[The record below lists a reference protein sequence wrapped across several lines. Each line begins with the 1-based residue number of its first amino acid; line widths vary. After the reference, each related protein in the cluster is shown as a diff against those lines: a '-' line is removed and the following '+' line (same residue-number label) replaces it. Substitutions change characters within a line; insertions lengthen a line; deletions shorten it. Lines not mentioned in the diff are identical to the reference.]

1 MPSVSRNAPP
11 KVATRG
17 ASPRAA
23 WLLRALLLG
32 AGLGAAV
39 LGLLLL
45 LPYLAAPPVRSPAM
59 PAAAASA
66 PTRTGITTARAPS
79 AAIENVACWFAT
91 PHGRAARCGILHV
104 PEKRE
109 AAGASRQLGLRF
121 AILSDG
127 TPAGTDPIVYI
138 SGGPGEAAQ
147 LDANSIGFWW
157 SWMERE
163 PWLHNRDLVLFDQ
176 RGVGL
181 SEPRMDCPEL
191 VDAAYKVLEQA
202 LTLEASDGIWAG
214 AAGQCHARLAATG
227 IDLANYNTASIVAD
241 LKDLL
246 AQLGYR
252 APILLASSFGTRVA
266 LRLAADP
273 AIGIGAMVLDSID
286 PPEAHDYIDSA
297 ANAAAAFAGVFQS
310 CAGDAVCHAA
320 FPGLAGD
327 FDRSVA
333 RAAQVPLRV
342 TVADPRGGSLVAQL
356 DDGKLVETLFYAFY
370 DGRQL
375 EQLPAVI
382 AAVAQGDT
390 RPLAP
395 LVRLGLD
402 NYDGGGAS
410 LGLFLSVECHD
421 DFAFNPRAEV
431 ERAAAA
437 APQFRKFALSNLPLA
452 ACPAWPVGHASET
465 EHAPLR
471 RDVPMLLLAGELD
484 PATPPRW
491 AEDVVARLPHAYLFK
506 FPGIGHGVLGAQVCA
521 SRLVEGFLASPSR
534 RPSDDCLLALAPP
547 QFRKVANIEAK

>member
-1 MPSVSRNAPP
+1 MPSGSRKVSA
-11 KVATRG
+11 KIATRG
-17 ASPRAA
+17 AARRPT

-32 AGLGAAV
+32 VGIGAAV
-39 LGLLLL
+39 LGLLLV
-45 LPYLAAPPVRSPAM
+45 LPYLAAPRMHSPAT
-59 PAAAASA
+59 PAATASA
-66 PTRTGITTARAPS
+66 LTTITPARAPTP
-79 AAIENVACWFAT
+79 AIDNVACWFTAPPGHT
-91 PHGRAARCGILHV
+91 ARCGILRV
-104 PEKRE
+104 PERRD
-109 AAGASRQLGLRF
+109 ATGASRELGLRF
-121 AILSDG
+121 AILG
-127 TPAGTDPIVYI
+127 HTPPVLPDPIVYI

-147 LDANSIGFWW
+147 LDADSIGSWW
-157 SWMERE
+157 NWMDRE

-202 LTLEASDGIWAG
+202 LTPEASDGIWAE
-214 AAGQCHARLAATG
+214 AAGRCRTRLAATG
-227 IDLANYNTASIVAD
+227 LDLASYDTASIVAD

-252 APILLASSFGTRVA
+252 SPILLASSYGTRVA

-273 AIGIGAMVLDSID
+273 AIGIGGMVLDSVD
-286 PPEAHDYIDSA
+286 PPDAHDYIDSA
-297 ANAAAAFAGVFQS
+297 ANAAAAFAGVFQI
-310 CAGDAVCHAA
+310 CAANAVCNAN
-320 FPGLAGD
+320 FPALAND

-333 RAAQVPLRV
+333 RAAQAPLRV
-342 TVADPRGGSLVAQL
+342 AVADPRGGSLVAQL
-356 DDGKLVETLFYAFY
+356 DDGKLIETLFYAFY
-370 DGRQL
+370 DGRWL

-421 DFAFNPRAEV
+421 DFAFNPRAQV

-437 APQFRKFALSNLPLA
+437 VPRFRKFALSNLPLA
-452 ACPAWPVGHASET
+452 ACPAWPVGRASEA
-465 EHAPLR
+465 EHAPLT

-491 AEDVVARLPHAYLFK
+491 AEGVAARLPHAYLFK
-506 FPGIGHGVLGAQVCA
+506 FPSIGHGVLGTQACA
-521 SRLVEGFLASPSR
+521 SRLVEHFLTNSWQ

-547 QFRKVANIEAK
+547 QFRKVATIQAE

>member
-1 MPSVSRNAPP
+1 MPSRPRNAPQKAALRAAP
-11 KVATRG
+11 
-17 ASPRAA
+17 PRPA

-32 AGLGAAV
+32 AGIGAAA
-39 LGLLLL
+39 LALLLL
-45 LPYLAAPPVRSPAM
+45 LPYLAAPAVRSPAT
-59 PAAAASA
+59 PTAADSA
-66 PTRTGITTARAPS
+66 PATITTPRAPA
-79 AAIENVACWFAT
+79 AAIENIACWFAAPAGHT
-91 PHGRAARCGILHV
+91 ARCGILHV
-104 PEKRE
+104 PEKRTATATPRE
-109 AAGASRQLGLRF
+109 LGLRF
-121 AILSDG
+121 AVLGHG
-127 TPAGTDPIVYI
+127 TPAAADPIVYI

-147 LDANSIGFWW
+147 IDAASIGFWW

-191 VDAAYKVLEQA
+191 VDAAYKVLEQP
-202 LTLEASDGIWAG
+202 LTLEAADAIWAD
-214 AAGQCHARLAATG
+214 AAGRCHARLTASG
-227 IDLANYNTASIVAD
+227 LDLASYNTASIVAD
-241 LKDLL
+241 IKDLL

-252 APILLASSFGTRVA
+252 APILLASSYGTRVA

-273 AIGIGAMVLDSID
+273 AIGIGAMVLDSVD
-286 PPEAHDYIDSA
+286 PPEAHDYTDA
-297 ANAAAAFAGVFQS
+297 AVDAAAAFAGVFQS
-310 CAGDAVCHAA
+310 CAGDAACHAA
-320 FPGLAGD
+320 FPALASD

-333 RAAQVPLRV
+333 RAAQAPLRV
-342 TVADPRGGSLVAQL
+342 TVADPKGGSLVAQL
-356 DDGKLVETLFYAFY
+356 DDGKLVETLFYGFY
-370 DGRQL
+370 DGRRL
-375 EQLPAVI
+375 AELPAVI
-382 AAVAQGDT
+382 TALAQGDT
-390 RPLAP
+390 RPLEP

-452 ACPAWPVGHASET
+452 ACPVWPVGRASGA
-465 EHAPLR
+465 EHAPLT

-491 AEDVVARLPHAYLFK
+491 AEGIAARLPHAYLFK
-506 FPGIGHGVLGAQVCA
+506 FPGIGHGVLGTQACA
-521 SRLVEGFLASPSR
+521 SRLVDLFLASPSQ

-547 QFRKVANIEAK
+547 QFRKVANIQAK